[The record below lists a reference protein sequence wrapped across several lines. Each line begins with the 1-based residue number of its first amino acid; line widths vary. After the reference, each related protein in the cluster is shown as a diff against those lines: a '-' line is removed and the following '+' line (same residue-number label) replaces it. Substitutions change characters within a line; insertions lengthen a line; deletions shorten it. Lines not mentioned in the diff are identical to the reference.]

1 MAGSRRTSWV
11 WTVFVAVVAGMVIT
25 AATFVAVRLT
35 APPPAAT
42 VSVHTSA
49 TVLLDG
55 AAPPPIPTPAS
66 GSFALATSMGGTL
79 ATRDVASV
87 RPIGSVAK
95 AMTALVV
102 LSAHPLERGA
112 SGPSITMTVA
122 DVALYRQAVAEGGSN
137 LRVRAG
143 EVLTERDLLLALLL
157 PSADNIAET
166 LAVWVS
172 GNRAAFI
179 ARLNA
184 TAVTLGMHAT
194 HFADP
199 SGISGGTVSTAAD
212 LVVLARAVIANPA
225 LADLVGTTQAV
236 LPDGTV
242 LKNLDIL
249 LNRQAGWLGI
259 KTGWTGAAGGCLL
272 FAAEMRYGTGD
283 IVTVWGAVLGQPPD
297 SSGDGAHPE
306 LGQAFLAAQ
315 RAVTSALAGYAAVDL
330 SAVPPQV
337 SGSIIT
343 RWGIDGPVVLSPFA
357 ASDLVF
363 VRAGALLRIHVVL
376 LAPRAPI
383 ATGATV
389 AEITGVLNAKT
400 SITWKVVSTNA
411 IAAPSP
417 WWKLF
422 SG

>member
-1 MAGSRRTSWV
+1 MARSRRTSWV
-11 WTVFVAVVAGMVIT
+11 WIVVVAVVAAAVIT
-25 AATFVAVRLT
+25 AATFLAVRLT

-42 VSVHTSA
+42 VTVQASA

-55 AAPPPIPTPAS
+55 AAPPPIPTPDS
-66 GSFALATSMGGTL
+66 GSFALATSVGGTI
-79 ATRDVASV
+79 ATRDDAAE

-102 LSAHPLERGA
+102 LSTHPIDAGA
-112 SGPSITMTVA
+112 QGPSITMTGA

-166 LAVWVS
+166 LAVWGS

-179 ARLNA
+179 ARL
-184 TAVTLGMHAT
+184 HA
-194 HFADP
+194 
-199 SGISGGTVSTAAD
+199 TAAD
-212 LVVLARAVIANPA
+212 LVALARAVIANPA
-225 LADLVGTTQAV
+225 LADLVGTAQAA

-272 FAAEMRYGTGD
+272 FADEMHYGTGNS
-283 IVTVWGAVLGQPPD
+283 VVVWGAVLGQPPD
-297 SSGDGAHPE
+297 SSGDGAHSE
-306 LGQAFLAAQ
+306 LGQAFLSAQ
-315 RAVTSALAGYAAVDL
+315 KAVTAAVAAYAAVDL
-330 SAVPPQV
+330 AAVPPQV
-337 SGSIIT
+337 SGSITT
-343 RWGIDGPVVLSPFA
+343 RWGIKGPVVLSPFA

-363 VRAGALLRIHVVL
+363 IRAGALLRIHVSV

-389 AEITGVLNAKT
+389 AEVTGVLNAKT
-400 SITWKVVSTNA
+400 SITWKVVSTSA

>member
-1 MAGSRRTSWV
+1 V
-11 WTVFVAVVAGMVIT
+11 WIVFVAVVAATVIT

-42 VSVHTSA
+42 VRVQASA

-55 AAPPPIPTPAS
+55 TAPPPIPTPDS
-66 GSFALATSMGGTL
+66 GSFALATSMGGTI
-79 ATRDVASV
+79 ATRDAAAV

-102 LSAHPLERGA
+102 LSAHPIGPGA
-112 SGPSITMTVA
+112 DGPSITMTSA

-184 TAVTLGMHAT
+184 TAAALGMHAT

-199 SGISGGTVSTAAD
+199 SGISVRTVSTAAD
-212 LVVLARAVIANPA
+212 LVALARAVIANPA
-225 LADLVGTTQAV
+225 LADLVGTAQTA

-249 LNRQAGWLGI
+249 LNRQPGWLGI

-272 FAAEMRYGTGD
+272 FADEMHYGTGNSL
-283 IVTVWGAVLGQPPD
+283 IVWGAVLGQPPD
-297 SSGDGAHPE
+297 GSGDGAHPE
-306 LGQAFLAAQ
+306 LGQAFLSAQ
-315 RAVTSALAGYAAVDL
+315 QAVTAAVAAYADVDL
-330 SAVPPQV
+330 SAVAPQV
-337 SGSIIT
+337 SGSITT
-343 RWGIDGPVVLSPFA
+343 RWGINAPVVLSPFA

-363 VRAGALLRIHVVL
+363 IRAGALLRIHVSV

-383 ATGATV
+383 PTGATV
-389 AEITGVLNAKT
+389 AEVTGALNAKT
-400 SITWKVVSTNA
+400 SITWKVVSTTA